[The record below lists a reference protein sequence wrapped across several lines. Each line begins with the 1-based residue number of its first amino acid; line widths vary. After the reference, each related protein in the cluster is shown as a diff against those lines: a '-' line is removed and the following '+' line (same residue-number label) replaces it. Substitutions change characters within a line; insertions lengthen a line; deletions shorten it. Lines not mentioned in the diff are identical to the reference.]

1 MDDALSVRELP
12 SGDLEIGVHIA
23 DVSHFVQQ
31 VQITPAPLNHPAC
44 MQRVAVTQCNNFQI
58 SKAEG
63 LR

>member
-31 VQITPAPLNHPAC
+31 VQITPAPQRNETTLHAC
-44 MQRVAVTQCNNFQI
+44 
-58 SKAEG
+58 KG
-63 LR
+63 LL